1 MGRLRVVQDGS
12 APVVF
17 LMGEFDLSTASDVR
31 ELLLSLGPQIV
42 LDMEETTFIDSTTL
56 NTLLLARNEGID
68 ITVVNVP
75 GFIRRVLALTGFD
88 GLFNVAGPL
97 DVG

>member
-1 MGRLRVVQDGS
+1 MGRLRVVQDGA

-17 LMGEFDLSTASDVR
+17 LMGEFDLSAASDVR

-42 LDMEETTFIDSTTL
+42 LDLEETTFIDSTTL

-68 ITVVNVP
+68 IIIVNVP
-75 GFIRRVLALTGFD
+75 GFIRRVLELTGFD